1 MKQTFTFTVLA
12 SSLLM
17 TLALRAC
24 QPAASTP
31 GKGTP
36 YPRVTIPE
44 SQIRSMHSDATG
56 RDYDLYIRLPNE
68 YEKYPKVKYPVLYLL
83 DAQWD
88 FKMMDAIYGC
98 LQYDG
103 NVPDMIIVGITY
115 SGENADYNTL
125 RAMDYT
131 PVQDK
136 NLVGS
141 GDAPKF
147 LSFLKDQVM
156 PFIETTYQVNPSK
169 RVLMG
174 SSYGGTFTLFALYTE
189 PALFSGYVA
198 SSPVTV
204 YGNRFAFQQD
214 ETYAASHSDLPAR
227 LYIGV
232 GETESLKQPVEMFID
247 VLRKRNYTNLILE
260 TRVIEGAGHSTNKIE
275 TFTRGLDFV
284 FPDL

>member
-1 MKQTFTFTVLA
+1 MAHLIRN
-12 SSLLM
+12 SLFVTGFL
-17 TLALRAC
+17 LSQALIAC
-24 QPAASTP
+24 TAKTPTPQPGVP
-31 GKGTP
+31 L
-36 YPRVTIPE
+36 PRVTLP
-44 SQIRSMHSDATG
+44 RSEVRQLHSEATG
-56 RDYDLYIRLPNE
+56 RDYDLYIRLPDD

-83 DAQWD
+83 DGQWD
-88 FKMMDAIYGC
+88 FKLLDAIYGS
-98 LQYDG
+98 LLYDG

-131 PVQDK
+131 PVYEK
-136 NLVGS
+136 SVKGS

-147 LSFLKDQVM
+147 LSFIKEQVM
-156 PFIETTYQVNPSK
+156 PLIETNYRVNPS
-169 RVLMG
+169 RRILMG

-189 PALFSGYVA
+189 PTLFSGYVA

-214 ETYAASHSDLPAR
+214 ETYASSHKDLPVR

-232 GETESLKQPVEMFID
+232 GETESLKDPVETFID
-247 VLRKRNYTNLILE
+247 VLRKRNYKDLILE
-260 TRVIEGAGHSTNKIE
+260 TRVIEGAGHSANKIE

>member
-1 MKQTFTFTVLA
+1 MAHLWRNTLFVTGFLLTQALSACTAKTQTV
-12 SSLLM
+12 
-17 TLALRAC
+17 
-24 QPAASTP
+24 QPGAP
-31 GKGTP
+31 L
-36 YPRVTIPE
+36 PRVTIP
-44 SQIRSMHSDATG
+44 RSEVRQLHSTATG
-56 RDYDLYIRLPNE
+56 RDYDLYIRLPDD
-68 YEKYPKVKYPVLYLL
+68 YEKYPKVKYPVLYVL
-83 DAQWD
+83 DGQWD
-88 FKMMDAIYGC
+88 FKLLDAIYGC
-98 LQYDG
+98 LLYDG

-115 SGENADYNTL
+115 SGEDADYNSL

-131 PVQDK
+131 PVSDK
-136 NLVGS
+136 SINGS

-147 LSFLKDQVM
+147 LSFLKEQVM
-156 PFIETTYQVNPSK
+156 PLIETTYQVNPSR

-174 SSYGGTFTLFALYTE
+174 SSFGGTFTLFVLYTE
-189 PALFSGYVA
+189 PALFSGYIA

-214 ETYAASHSDLPAR
+214 ETYAGSHNDLPVR

-247 VLRKRNYTNLILE
+247 VLRKRNYTGLILE
-260 TRVIEGAGHSTNKIE
+260 TRIIEGAGHSTNKIE